1 MLTKYIP
8 RKITWNVNHSIF
20 WITCHCS
27 ALLGAPQIISY
38 GGRGALHFLFG
49 GPEMGELERNIST
62 FLLKKISADQMKA
75 IKSFVKHLKVFFFP
89 HWVQFTCIIIGWRG
103 TFYFH
108 SSERSGQGSSSDSIR
123 IVIWTLLSDGIA
135 IYILQHS
142 NVTALYSNSF

>member
-8 RKITWNVNHSIF
+8 RKITWNVNHSTF

-89 HWVQFTCIIIGWRG
+89 PLGVIYVHQYRLRGHFLFSFFPTQWTRLLVWQCQKSSYLDLAVWRQCYLHSTTQQCHSII
-103 TFYFH
+103 
-108 SSERSGQGSSSDSIR
+108 
-123 IVIWTLLSDGIA
+123 L
-135 IYILQHS
+135 
-142 NVTALYSNSF
+142 